1 MLTIVRRNSRL
12 NCMLKQGLRRYE
24 PRSRFP
30 NKSPFRAYF
39 RAFYAHPANKSAL
52 RAEGASHFWAS
63 GKRGWPAT
71 SPWPLFCRPTLHAS
85 PTPHQRDQVV
95 RRPSPAG
102 YLPDTDNRF
111 VKDRTG
117 PDRDERSHYSSMAPN
132 RAIPTE
138 KTLRVS
144 WLTAVGPFS
153 HGRRRSTPVA
163 PSVPANGH
171 KP

>member
-1 MLTIVRRNSRL
+1 MCQRLTLEQFGFVLRFSISTSSLPSDLLATMLSPHAPRL
-12 NCMLKQGLRRYE
+12 
-24 PRSRFP
+24 
-30 NKSPFRAYF
+30 
-39 RAFYAHPANKSAL
+39 
-52 RAEGASHFWAS
+52 
-63 GKRGWPAT
+63 
-71 SPWPLFCRPTLHAS
+71 